1 MPDDKKKY
9 GTIRSKAISK
19 GEQRAAAFAKQCK
32 AYKKRTGAKSCKN
45 MTFNNPVSMS
55 KTEKALY
62 AKSKGNLTQR
72 GGAQADE
79 TIRKGFN

>member
-9 GTIRSKAISK
+9 GTTRSQSISK
-19 GEQRAAAFAKQCK
+19 GQQRDAAFAKQCRE
-32 AYKKRTGAKSCKN
+32 YKKRTGAKSCKN
-45 MTFNNPVSMS
+45 MTFNNPVSMN

-62 AKSKGNLTQR
+62 AKSKGNLTDS
-72 GGAQADE
+72 GKTKADE